1 MTPDF
6 TPLAYALASQLTAWR
21 RDLHRHPETAFQEE
35 RTAGVVA
42 DHLIRL
48 GLEVQTG
55 VGQTGVVGILE
66 GAQAGP
72 TAMLRFDMDALP
84 LREETGLPF
93 ASQVPG
99 NMHACGHD
107 GHTAIGLGVAT
118 LLAGQQG
125 QLAGRVKF
133 VFQPAEEIAQGAR
146 AMIGDGALANPAPE
160 VMFGLHLWSQI
171 PLGQAV
177 VKAGPLWASSDRFA
191 LEIVGRGSHGAM
203 PHQGIDAIAVAAYA
217 VAQLQ
222 TIVSRDRDPL
232 QPAVLSIGTI
242 RGGDAFNILAERVQ
256 MSGTLRTFDLATRA
270 RILERM
276 DALLAGVCAAHGASY
291 QLTWRDFTPPVV
303 NDAAATEHLRAA
315 AAAVLGEAAVA
326 GGPMM
331 MVAEDV
337 SEFLDRTPGS
347 FFVLGA
353 MPQRRARSETGPSN
367 EEWAR
372 SEIGNHPGPWL
383 AGSEDRR
390 GTGPSEEAERR
401 AEPHHSPRFDI
412 DERALPLGAAILTQA
427 TFEWLNR
434 HVSRR

>member
-6 TPLAYALASQLTAWR
+6 ATLADALAGQLTTWR

-42 DHLIRL
+42 DHLVRL

-84 LREETGLPF
+84 IHEATGLPF
-93 ASQVPG
+93 ASQIPG
-99 NMHACGHD
+99 KMHACGHD
-107 GHTAIGLGVAT
+107 GHTAIGLGVAS
-118 LLAGQQG
+118 LLAGQQER
-125 QLAGRVKF
+125 LAGRVKF

-146 AMIGDGALANPAPE
+146 AMIGDGALSAPTPD
-160 VMFGLHLWSQI
+160 VMFGLHLWSLI

-203 PHQGIDAIAVAAYA
+203 PHQGIDAIAVAAYTI
-217 VAQLQ
+217 AQLQ
-222 TIVSRDRDPL
+222 TIISRDRDPL

-242 RGGDAFNILAERVQ
+242 RGGDAFNVLAERVQ

-303 NDAAATEHLRAA
+303 NDAAATEHLRSAA
-315 AAAVLGEAAVA
+315 AAILGEAAVA
-326 GGPMM
+326 DGPMM

-337 SEFLDRTPGS
+337 SELLNRIPGN

-353 MPQRRARSETGPSN
+353 MPERRARSETGPS
-367 EEWAR
+367 EEVMWR
-372 SEIGNHPGPWL
+372 P
-383 AGSEDRR
+383 
-390 GTGPSEEAERR
+390 
-401 AEPHHSPRFDI
+401 EPHHSPRFDI
-412 DERALPLGAAILTQA
+412 DERALPLGAAILAQA
-427 TFEWLNR
+427 TFQWLNR
-434 HVSRR
+434 HAPR

>member
-1 MTPDF
+1 
-6 TPLAYALASQLTAWR
+6 
-21 RDLHRHPETAFQEE
+21 
-35 RTAGVVA
+35 
-42 DHLIRL
+42 
-48 GLEVQTG
+48 
-55 VGQTGVVGILE
+55 
-66 GAQAGP
+66 
-72 TAMLRFDMDALP
+72 
-84 LREETGLPF
+84 
-93 ASQVPG
+93 
-99 NMHACGHD
+99 
-107 GHTAIGLGVAT
+107 
-118 LLAGQQG
+118 
-125 QLAGRVKF
+125 
-133 VFQPAEEIAQGAR
+133 
-146 AMIGDGALANPAPE
+146 
-160 VMFGLHLWSQI
+160 
-171 PLGQAV
+171 
-177 VKAGPLWASSDRFA
+177 
-191 LEIVGRGSHGAM
+191 M

-217 VAQLQ
+217 IAQLQ

-242 RGGDAFNILAERVQ
+242 RGGDAFNVLAERVQ

-270 RILERM
+270 RILERL

-303 NDAAATEHLRAA
+303 NDAAATEQLHAA

-337 SEFLDRTPGS
+337 SEFLNRTPGS

-367 EEWAR
+367 EERAR

-390 GTGPSEEAERR
+390 GTGPTEEVAWRP
-401 AEPHHSPRFDI
+401 EPHHSPRFDI
-412 DERALPLGAAILTQA
+412 DERALPLGAAILAQA

>member
-6 TPLAYALASQLTAWR
+6 TILAHALAGQLTAWR

-42 DHLIRL
+42 DHLVRL
-48 GLEVQTG
+48 GMEVQTG
-55 VGQTGVVGILE
+55 VGRTGVVGILE

-84 LREETGLPF
+84 IHEATGLPF
-93 ASQVPG
+93 ASQASG
-99 NMHACGHD
+99 KMHACGHD

-118 LLAGQQG
+118 LLAGQQER
-125 QLAGRVKF
+125 LAGRVKF

-146 AMIGDGALANPAPE
+146 AMISDGVLANPAPD

-217 VAQLQ
+217 IAQLQ

-232 QPAVLSIGTI
+232 EPAVLSIGTI
-242 RGGDAFNILAERVQ
+242 RGGDAFNVLAERVQ

-276 DALLAGVCAAHGASY
+276 DALLAGVCTAHSASY
-291 QLTWRDFTPPVV
+291 QLTWRDFTPPVI
-303 NDAAATEHLRAA
+303 NDAAATEHLRVA
-315 AAAVLGEAAVA
+315 AAAVLGEAAVD

-337 SEFLDRTPGS
+337 SEFLNRTPGS

-353 MPQRRARSETGPSN
+353 MPESTRP
-367 EEWAR
+367 
-372 SEIGNHPGPWL
+372 
-383 AGSEDRR
+383 
-390 GTGPSEEAERR
+390 
-401 AEPHHSPRFDI
+401 EPHHSPRFDI
-412 DERALPLGAAILTQA
+412 DERALPLGAAILAQA
-427 TFEWLNR
+427 TCDWLSQAA
-434 HVSRR
+434 SRG

>member
-6 TPLAYALASQLTAWR
+6 TPPAHALAGQLTAWR
-21 RDLHRHPETAFQEE
+21 RDFHRHPETAFEE
-35 RTAGVVA
+35 QRTAALVA
-42 DHLIRL
+42 DYLASL

-55 VGQTGVVGILE
+55 VGQTGVVGVLE
-66 GAQAGP
+66 GARSGP

-84 LREETGLPF
+84 IHEETGLPF
-93 ASQVPG
+93 ASQAAG
-99 NMHACGHD
+99 KMHACGHD
-107 GHTAIGLGVAT
+107 GHTAIGLGVAS
-118 LLAGQQG
+118 LLAGQQER
-125 QLAGRVKF
+125 LAGRVKF

-146 AMIGDGALANPAPE
+146 AMIADGLLASPKPD

-171 PLGQAV
+171 PLGRAV

-217 VAQLQ
+217 IAQLQ

-232 QPAVLSIGTI
+232 EPAVLTIGTI
-242 RGGDAFNILAERVQ
+242 RGGDAFNVLAERVQ
-256 MSGTLRTFDLATRA
+256 MSGTLRTFDLATRS

-303 NDAAATEHLRAA
+303 NDAAATEHLHAA
-315 AAAVLGEAAVA
+315 AVAVLGEDAVA

-337 SEFLDRTPGS
+337 SELLARTPGS

-353 MPQRRARSETGPSN
+353 MPESPRP
-367 EEWAR
+367 
-372 SEIGNHPGPWL
+372 
-383 AGSEDRR
+383 
-390 GTGPSEEAERR
+390 
-401 AEPHHSPRFDI
+401 EPHHSPRFDI
-412 DERALPLGAAILTQA
+412 DERALPLGAAILAQA
-427 TFEWLNR
+427 TFDWLNR
-434 HVSRR
+434 HLSR